1 MHMHAAADAS
11 SLKHV
16 RRRAIFATVVGNGL
30 EWFDFTVYSYF
41 AVILAKVF
49 FPTGD
54 DVTSLL
60 LAVATFGVGFIMRPV
75 GGIVLGIYA
84 DKAGRK
90 AAMSLTILLMA
101 AGTTLIALTPT
112 YKSIGVA
119 APLIVVFA
127 RLMQGF
133 SAGGEMGTA
142 AAFLTEHAPSNRKA
156 FYSSWIL
163 SSIGFAVLLGAAAGT
178 FVTTVLDASAVERW
192 GWRLPFLLGM
202 LIGPVGFYFRSKID
216 ETPVHTTSRRA
227 RSPLREVLAHYPR
240 ETFASFSM
248 VILWTVAIYVLLFY
262 MPTYATRVLHLP
274 PSEGFISGMVGGL
287 TMMCFAPI
295 AGLLADRYGRRVV
308 LVSSAVLVLV
318 LVWPM
323 FVYIN
328 YAPGIVSLLAFQ
340 AVFGLLTGAY
350 TGPILAEFSE
360 LFPSRVLATGLAVAY
375 NFGVTIFGGFA
386 SFFVT
391 WLIMRTGSN
400 MAPAF
405 YVMLAAF
412 LSLIGTLLA
421 RSYRQEIS
429 KDALAIGAQHAGT
442 P

>member
-1 MHMHAAADAS
+1 MHAAADAS
-11 SLKHV
+11 SLNQV
-16 RRRAIFATVVGNGL
+16 RRRAIFATVIGNGL

-41 AVILAKVF
+41 AVVLAKVF

-54 DVTSLL
+54 EVTSLL

-90 AAMSLTILLMA
+90 AAMTLTILLMA
-101 AGTTLIALTPT
+101 VGTALIAFAPS
-112 YKSIGVA
+112 YNSIGIA

-127 RLMQGF
+127 RLLQGF

-142 AAFLTEHAPSNRKA
+142 AAFLTEHAEPNRKA

-163 SSIGFAVLLGAAAGT
+163 SSIGFSVLLGAATGT
-178 FVTTVLDASAVERW
+178 FVTTVLDANALESW
-192 GWRLPFLLGM
+192 GWRVPFLLGM
-202 LIGPVGFYFRSKID
+202 LIAPVGFYIRSKVE
-216 ETPVHTTSRRA
+216 ETPVHAKSTKA
-227 RSPLREVLAHYPR
+227 RSPLREVIAHYPR

-262 MPTYATRVLHLP
+262 MPTYAIRVLHLP
-274 PSEGFISGMVGGL
+274 PSDGFISGMVGGF
-287 TMMCFAPI
+287 TMMVVAPLF
-295 AGLLADRYGRRVV
+295 GLLADRYKRRPI
-308 LVSSAVLVLV
+308 LITSATLVLV

-328 YAPGIVSLLAFQ
+328 YAPGIVSLLIFQ

-350 TGPILAEFSE
+350 TGPILAAFSE
-360 LFPSRVLATGLAVAY
+360 LFPSRVLATGLSVAY

-391 WLIMRTGSN
+391 WMIMYTGSN

-405 YVMLAAF
+405 YVMLAAL
-412 LSLIGTLLA
+412 LSVMGIMLA
-421 RSYRQEIS
+421 RPDRLETP
-429 KDALAIGAQHAGT
+429 KDV
-442 P
+442 

>member
-1 MHMHAAADAS
+1 MHVHAAEETS
-11 SLKHV
+11 SLKHI

-41 AVILAKVF
+41 SVILAKVF

-75 GGIVLGIYA
+75 GGIILGIYA

-90 AAMSLTILLMA
+90 AAMSLSILLMA

-112 YKSIGVA
+112 YRTIGVA

-142 AAFLTEHAPSNRKA
+142 AAFLTEHAPPNRKA

-192 GWRLPFLLGM
+192 GWRVPFLLGM
-202 LIGPVGFYFRSKID
+202 LIGPVGFYFRARID
-216 ETPVHTTSRRA
+216 ETPVHAASKRVK
-227 RSPLREVLAHYPR
+227 SPLREVLAQYPR

-248 VILWTVAIYVLLFY
+248 VILWTVAVYVLLFY
-262 MPTYATRVLHLP
+262 MPTYATRALHLP
-274 PSEGFISGMVGGL
+274 PSDGFISGMVGGL
-287 TMMCFAPI
+287 TMMCFAPV
-295 AGLLADRYGRRVV
+295 AGLLADRYGRQVV

-328 YAPGIVSLLAFQ
+328 YARGLVSLLAFQ

-350 TGPILAEFSE
+350 TGPILAAFSE
-360 LFPSRVLATGLAVAY
+360 LFPSRVLSTGLAVAY
-375 NFGVTIFGGFA
+375 NFGVTVFGGFA

-405 YVMLAAF
+405 YVMLAAL
-412 LSLIGTLLA
+412 LSLMGIMLA
-421 RSYRQEIS
+421 RPCRKEIPG
-429 KDALAIGAQHAGT
+429 DAQAASAGHVRT